1 MLASGFCPP
10 IKVAAYGNSMPV
22 IGTTESRPQTT
33 NNIQHTTYNIQH
45 TTYNIQ
51 QTTNNKQLTIRIE
64 RLCLVKFLFDKRVRE
79 FRRRNTS

>member
-33 NNIQHTTYNIQH
+33 NNIQHTTYN
-45 TTYNIQ
+45 
-51 QTTNNKQLTIRIE
+51 KQLTIRIE
-64 RLCLVKFLFDKRVRE
+64 RLCLVKFLI
-79 FRRRNTS
+79 

>member
-33 NNIQHTTYNIQH
+33 NNKQHTTD
-45 TTYNIQ
+45 
-51 QTTNNKQLTIRIE
+51 NKQLTIRIE

>member
-33 NNIQHTTYNIQH
+33 NNKQHTTYNI
-45 TTYNIQ
+45 
-51 QTTNNKQLTIRIE
+51 QLTIRIE
-64 RLCLVKFLFDKRVRE
+64 RLCLVKILNLIKE
-79 FRRRNTS
+79 